1 MRRFHRRSRLY
12 LRRSAWTRLLLA
24 VLILILAAFWVNSRL
39 EPVVEDLTAN
49 EARARAVQVISA
61 AVEES
66 LAGQDQPAASM
77 VDIQYKETGE
87 IASLSTDM
95 AEMNSLKASLL
106 ADVQEELG
114 ESVHIDLGVPIG
126 TLLGGGLLHGRGPEV
141 PLRITLSGNIEA
153 DFESEFTSAGIN
165 QTQHIVNLRIRT
177 TIYTFLAGKQG
188 SAEVETT
195 VPVAETVIVGEVPQ
209 MMASLQSK

>member
-1 MRRFHRRSRLY
+1 MRRFHRGSGLY
-12 LRRSAWTRLLLA
+12 LRRSARVRLLLA
-24 VLILILAAFWVNSRL
+24 VLFLILMAFWVNSRL
-39 EPVVEDLTAN
+39 EPVVEDLTVN

-61 AVEES
+61 AVEDS
-66 LAGQDQPAASM
+66 LAGQDQPVASM
-77 VDIQYKETGE
+77 VAIQYKESGE

-95 AEMNSLKASLL
+95 AEMNNLKASLL

-165 QTQHIVNLRIRT
+165 QTQHTVNLRVRT

>member
-12 LRRSAWTRLLLA
+12 LRRSAWARLLLA
-24 VLILILAAFWVNSRL
+24 VLFLILAAFWVNSRL

-114 ESVHIDLGVPIG
+114 ESVHIDLGVPMVRCWAVG
-126 TLLGGGLLHGRGPEV
+126 FCMEEGLRCRCALHYPEILK
-141 PLRITLSGNIEA
+141 PILRVNSPQP
-153 DFESEFTSAGIN
+153 ESIRHSTSSICG
-165 QTQHIVNLRIRT
+165 
-177 TIYTFLAGKQG
+177 
-188 SAEVETT
+188 
-195 VPVAETVIVGEVPQ
+195 
-209 MMASLQSK
+209 